1 MPAKVIKIHSTII
14 IKGALVSNAH
24 WKNSISVF
32 FFHPHLRN
40 ANVNPWRWRY
50 SKRHASASPSD
61 AHGNKILKALNMW
74 GSLSAEE
81 PPSQNISATK
91 EGKKI
96 HTHTHQST
104 QGLYKERSVVAKR
117 QMQNNL
123 HEKPD
128 HDPFASSSSQTVSPS
143 PTQLLPNIKA
153 HLCHIKAEKQGC
165 WGRGGI
171 HGVCFNKKLHRRF
184 WIIP

>member
-1 MPAKVIKIHSTII
+1 MLTE
-14 IKGALVSNAH
+14 
-24 WKNSISVF
+24 KNQFLSF
-32 FFHPHLRN
+32 F
-40 ANVNPWRWRY
+40 
-50 SKRHASASPSD
+50 SPSLEKCKCKPVEV
-61 AHGNKILKALNMW
+61 KIQQAPRLSEPIWRSWKQNLKSTEYARKPVCW
-74 GSLSAEE
+74 GAPLAKHFSD
-81 PPSQNISATK
+81 QG
-91 EGKKI
+91 GKKNT

-128 HDPFASSSSQTVSPS
+128 HDPSSSSSSQTVSPS